1 MTEKVYKVVELVGT
15 SQEGIEQAIDNAIQ
29 QAAKTNQHLGWF
41 EVLETRGYID
51 DSKTKYYQ
59 VRVKIGCHCE

>member
-1 MTEKVYKVVELVGT
+1 MTDKVYHVVELVGT
-15 SQEGIEQAIDNAIQ
+15 SQEGIEQAIDNAIHH
-29 QAAKTNQHLGWF
+29 ASKSHGKLGWF

-59 VRVKIGCHCE
+59 VRVKIGCNG

>member
-1 MTEKVYKVVELVGT
+1 MTDKVYKVVELVGT

-29 QAAKTNQHLGWF
+29 EASKNHHHLNWF
-41 EVLETRGYID
+41 EVIETRGFID

-59 VRVKIGCHCE
+59 VRVKIGCHC